1 MICRLQPIP
10 IPTFLVVVQ
19 SLSRVQ
25 LFATPWTVACQVSL
39 SFTISQSL
47 LRFMSIEFVMMPNYL
62 ILCHSFLL
70 LPLNFPSIRVFLNE
84 SALHIRWTK
93 YWSFS
98 YSNSPSNECSGLI
111 SLGLIGLIFCSP
123 WDSQESSPAP
133 QFKSIN
139 SLALSLLSGP
149 TLKSRLCAEY
159 SEMIW
164 EK

>member
-1 MICRLQPIP
+1 MIQWP
-10 IPTFLVVVQ
+10 
-19 SLSRVQ
+19 
-25 LFATPWTVACQVSL
+25 AACQAAL
-39 SFTISQSL
+39 SSTISQSL
-47 LRFMSIEFVMMPNYL
+47 LRFMSIELVMMPNYL

-70 LPLNFPSIRVFLNE
+70 LPLNFPSIQVFLNE

-111 SLGLIGLIFCSP
+111 SLGLIGLNFCSP